1 MTGFKLSTEQEEL
14 VERACANLWVIER
27 APLKRM
33 LSNHL
38 FHDSRFA
45 KAIPSSGLNV
55 VTYSLAGLMWLRRAV
70 VFAACALVFSC
81 LQTRSN
87 GHNIFRTLELT
98 FWIIGV
104 IPFLLCLNRVAA
116 AFRAKSSTTSH

>member
-1 MTGFKLSTEQEEL
+1 
-14 VERACANLWVIER
+14 V
-27 APLKRM
+27 

-38 FHDSRFA
+38 LHDSKFA

-70 VFAACALVFSC
+70 VLAVCALVFSY

-87 GHNIFRTLELT
+87 SPGIFGKLELT
-98 FWIIGV
+98 FWIIAV
-104 IPFLLCLNRVAA
+104 VPFLLCLDRVAA
-116 AFRAKSSTTSH
+116 AFRAKKSAPSN